1 MSSAKRGG
9 RKDPRKRPK
18 KETKV
23 SPFNFWNPGYFDA
36 PESRPDESHEED
48 DDAPVPLRRLISKDP
63 RLVRLRGDSVASRLR
78 SRRAVDDSGP
88 ARRLREAKR
97 AEIEEYNRA
106 LARVGEGPVT
116 AEESAMLCKMQ
127 LARLGRLPPDDPDAD
142 EIKLFLAETDRMCAA
157 ASWPARDD
165 TVAARVRKRHRS

>member
-9 RKDPRKRPK
+9 RKGPRKRPK
-18 KETKV
+18 KGKRQTRF
-23 SPFNFWNPGYFDA
+23 SFWNPGYFDA
-36 PESRPDESHEED
+36 PDESRDED
-48 DDAPVPLRRLISKDP
+48 DDAPVPLRPFVSNDP
-63 RLVRLRGDSVASRLR
+63 HLGRYQLN
-78 SRRAVDDSGP
+78 
-88 ARRLREAKR
+88 R
-97 AEIEEYNRA
+97 AETDVYNDM
-106 LARVGEGPVT
+106 LARAGQGPMT

-165 TVAARVRKRHRS
+165 TVAARVRKRRR

>member
-9 RKDPRKRPK
+9 RKGPRKRPK

-36 PESRPDESHEED
+36 PDESRDED
-48 DDAPVPLRRLISKDP
+48 DDAPVGPVPLRQLISKDP
-63 RLVRLRGDSVASRLR
+63 RLGGTVASRLR
-78 SRRAVDDSGP
+78 SHRAVDESGP
-88 ARRLREAKR
+88 ARRLREGKR

-165 TVAARVRKRHRS
+165 TVAARVRKRRRS

>member
-1 MSSAKRGG
+1 MSSAKRG
-9 RKDPRKRPK
+9 RKGTGPRKRPK
-18 KETKV
+18 KEKKQTRF
-23 SPFNFWNPGYFDA
+23 SFWNPGYFDA
-36 PESRPDESHEED
+36 PDESRDED
-48 DDAPVPLRRLISKDP
+48 DDAPVTVPLRQLISKDP
-63 RLVRLRGDSVASRLR
+63 RIRSLDSVASRLR
-78 SRRAVDDSGP
+78 PRRTVDDSGP

-165 TVAARVRKRHRS
+165 TVAARVRKRRRS

>member
-9 RKDPRKRPK
+9 RKGPRKRPK
-18 KETKV
+18 KGKRQTRF
-23 SPFNFWNPGYFDA
+23 SFWNPGYFDA
-36 PESRPDESHEED
+36 PDESRDED
-48 DDAPVPLRRLISKDP
+48 DDAPVPLRPLISKDP
-63 RLVRLRGDSVASRLR
+63 RIRSLDSVASRLR
-78 SRRAVDDSGP
+78 PRRTVDDSGP

-106 LARVGEGPVT
+106 LARVGQGPVT

-142 EIKLFLAETDRMCAA
+142 EIKLHLRDSERAA
-157 ASWPARDD
+157 ARARWPAVDD
-165 TVAARVRKRHRS
+165 TVAARVCKRRRRRS

>member
-9 RKDPRKRPK
+9 RKGPRKRPK

-63 RLVRLRGDSVASRLR
+63 RIRSLDSVASRLR
-78 SRRAVDDSGP
+78 ARRTVDDSGP

-97 AEIEEYNRA
+97 TEIEEYNRA
-106 LARVGEGPVT
+106 LARVGQGPVT

-165 TVAARVRKRHRS
+165 TVAARVRKRRR

>member
-9 RKDPRKRPK
+9 RKGPRKRPQK
-18 KETKV
+18 GKRQTRF
-23 SPFNFWNPGYFDA
+23 SFWNPGYFDA

-106 LARVGEGPVT
+106 LARVGQGPVT

-165 TVAARVRKRHRS
+165 TTVAARVKRRRS

>member
-1 MSSAKRGG
+1 MSNAKRGR
-9 RKDPRKRPK
+9 RKGARKRPK
-18 KETKV
+18 KERKV

-36 PESRPDESHEED
+36 PDESRDED
-48 DDAPVPLRRLISKDP
+48 DDAPVPLRPLISKDP
-63 RLVRLRGDSVASRLR
+63 RIRSLDSVASRLR
-78 SRRAVDDSGP
+78 PRRTVDDSGP

-127 LARLGRLPPDDPDAD
+127 LARLGRLPPDDPDAE

-165 TVAARVRKRHRS
+165 TVAARVCKRHRS